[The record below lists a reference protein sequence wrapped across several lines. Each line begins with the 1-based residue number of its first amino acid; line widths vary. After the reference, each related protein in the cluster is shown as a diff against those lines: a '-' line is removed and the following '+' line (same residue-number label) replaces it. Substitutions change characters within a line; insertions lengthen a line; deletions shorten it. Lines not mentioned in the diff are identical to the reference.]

1 VTEADSIPE
10 KGDRGGRRSGIER
23 RKIFIPGYTPE
34 RRSGLDRRS
43 GQERA
48 EKNPEKVLNL
58 SSPLSGLPGSV
69 KGGIEFFLYFSF
81 LHVASQFNITTDNH

>member
-1 VTEADSIPE
+1 MTEADSIPE

-43 GQERA
+43 GQDRRSL
-48 EKNPEKVLNL
+48 KPPGKVLNL
-58 SSPLSGLPGSV
+58 SSPLSSLSGGA
-69 KGGIEFFLYFSF
+69 KGCMEYFL
-81 LHVASQFNITTDNH
+81 

>member
-43 GQERA
+43 GQDRRSLRGPR
-48 EKNPEKVLNL
+48 KCP
-58 SSPLSGLPGSV
+58 
-69 KGGIEFFLYFSF
+69 
-81 LHVASQFNITTDNH
+81 